1 MHLLSFQTFFL
12 QFSDD
17 EILFDGKGMLIFK
30 IIYSLFNNIF
40 QNYPIPLGG
49 IFDNLGITSKYIFWG
64 ENIFQKGGTGGGERK
79 TIFREDIHPCP
90 IIYVLS
96 FEYVQV

>member
-49 IFDNLGITSKYIFWG
+49 IFDNLGIKCEIRHY
-64 ENIFQKGGTGGGERK
+64 GTAFK
-79 TIFREDIHPCP
+79 FFLILFTHKFIDFP
-90 IIYVLS
+90 
-96 FEYVQV
+96 